1 MAHHHHH
8 DTGGKNLGITILL
21 NIGITVAQV
30 IGGIISGSMAL
41 LSDAA
46 HNFSDVLALI
56 ISWIAK
62 RLTGKEQTLSRTFG
76 YKRAEIF
83 AAFINSSTLII
94 IAVILAT
101 EAVERLVNPQPVT
114 AGIVIWLAG
123 LSIILNGLSV
133 LLIKKGSK
141 ESINIK
147 SAYLHLFT
155 DMLTSVAVLMG
166 GFAMKYLNWYRLDGI
181 LSIAIAVYLIYSSW
195 EIFADT
201 LKIMMQFTPKSVD
214 LEKIAVQIQNVEGIK
229 NIHHIHAWQLDEHEI
244 IFEAHVDLEKN
255 IKISEF
261 EIVLREIEN
270 VLNNHNIRHLNIQPE
285 FEVEDN
291 KELINNHKGK

>member
-1 MAHHHHH
+1 MGHHHHH
-8 DTGGKNLGITILL
+8 DTSGMNLGITILL
-21 NIGITVAQV
+21 NVGITVTQV

-62 RLTGKEQTLSRTFG
+62 KLTGKEQTISRTFG

-83 AAFINSSTLII
+83 AAFINSATLII

-101 EAVERLVNPQPVT
+101 EAVERLINPQPVT
-114 AGIVIWLAG
+114 ADIVIWLAG

-155 DMLTSVAVLMG
+155 DMLTSIAVLAG
-166 GFAMKYLNWYRLDGI
+166 GFAMKYLNWYWLDGI
-181 LSIAIAVYLIYSSW
+181 LSIAIAAYLIYSSW

-214 LEKIAVQIQNVEGIK
+214 LKKIALQIQSVEGIK
-229 NIHHIHAWQLDEHEI
+229 NIHHIHVWQLDEHEI
-244 IFEAHVDLEKN
+244 IFEAHVDLEKD

-261 EIVLREIEN
+261 EIVLREIEII
-270 VLNNHNIRHLNIQPE
+270 LNNHNISHLNIQPE

-291 KELINNHKGK
+291 KELINNHSG

>member
-214 LEKIAVQIQNVEGIK
+214 LKKIALQIQSVEGIK

-270 VLNNHNIRHLNIQPE
+270 VLNSHNIRHLNIQPE

>member
-181 LSIAIAVYLIYSSW
+181 LSIAIAAYLIYSSW

-201 LKIMMQFTPKSVD
+201 LKIMMQFTPKSVN

-270 VLNNHNIRHLNIQPE
+270 VLNSHNIRHLNIQPE

>member
-270 VLNNHNIRHLNIQPE
+270 VLNSHNIRHLNIQPE

>member
-1 MAHHHHH
+1 MTHHHHH

-21 NIGITVAQV
+21 NVGITVAQV

-62 RLTGKEQTLSRTFG
+62 KLTGKEQTISRTFG

-83 AAFINSSTLII
+83 AAFINSATLII

-101 EAVERLVNPQPVT
+101 EAVERLINPQPVT
-114 AGIVIWLAG
+114 ADIVIWLAG

-155 DMLTSVAVLMG
+155 DMLTSIAVLAG
-166 GFAMKYLNWYRLDGI
+166 GFAMKYLNWYWLDGI
-181 LSIAIAVYLIYSSW
+181 LSIAIAAYLIYSSW

-214 LEKIAVQIQNVEGIK
+214 LKKIALQIQSVEGIK
-229 NIHHIHAWQLDEHEI
+229 NIHHIHVWQLDEHEI
-244 IFEAHVDLEKN
+244 IFEAHVDLEKD

-261 EIVLREIEN
+261 EIVLREIEII
-270 VLNNHNIRHLNIQPE
+270 LNNHNISHLNIQPE

-291 KELINNHKGK
+291 KELINNHSG

>member
-101 EAVERLVNPQPVT
+101 EAVERLINPQPVT

-181 LSIAIAVYLIYSSW
+181 LSIAIAAYLIYSSW

-214 LEKIAVQIQNVEGIK
+214 LKKIALQIQSVEGIK

-270 VLNNHNIRHLNIQPE
+270 VLNSHNIRHLNIQPE

>member
-155 DMLTSVAVLMG
+155 DMLTSIAVLVG

-270 VLNNHNIRHLNIQPE
+270 VLNSHNIRHLNIQPE

-291 KELINNHKGK
+291 KELINNHKRK

>member
-1 MAHHHHH
+1 
-8 DTGGKNLGITILL
+8 
-21 NIGITVAQV
+21 
-30 IGGIISGSMAL
+30 
-41 LSDAA
+41 
-46 HNFSDVLALI
+46 
-56 ISWIAK
+56 
-62 RLTGKEQTLSRTFG
+62 
-76 YKRAEIF
+76 
-83 AAFINSSTLII
+83 
-94 IAVILAT
+94 
-101 EAVERLVNPQPVT
+101 
-114 AGIVIWLAG
+114 
-123 LSIILNGLSV
+123 
-133 LLIKKGSK
+133 
-141 ESINIK
+141 
-147 SAYLHLFT
+147 
-155 DMLTSVAVLMG
+155 MLTSVAVLMA
-166 GFAMKYLNWYRLDGI
+166 GFEMKYLTWYRLDGI

-270 VLNNHNIRHLNIQPE
+270 VLNSHNIRHLNIQPE

>member
-1 MAHHHHH
+1 
-8 DTGGKNLGITILL
+8 
-21 NIGITVAQV
+21 
-30 IGGIISGSMAL
+30 MAL

-62 RLTGKEQTLSRTFG
+62 KLTGKEQTISRTFG

-83 AAFINSSTLII
+83 AAFINSATLII

-101 EAVERLVNPQPVT
+101 EAVERLINPQPVT
-114 AGIVIWLAG
+114 ADIVIWLAG

-155 DMLTSVAVLMG
+155 DMLTSIAVLAG
-166 GFAMKYLNWYRLDGI
+166 GFAMKYLNWYWLDGI
-181 LSIAIAVYLIYSSW
+181 LSIAIAAYLIYSSW

-214 LEKIAVQIQNVEGIK
+214 LKKIALQIQSVEGIK
-229 NIHHIHAWQLDEHEI
+229 NIHHIHVWQLDEHEI
-244 IFEAHVDLEKN
+244 IFEAHVDLEKD

-261 EIVLREIEN
+261 EIVLREIEII
-270 VLNNHNIRHLNIQPE
+270 LNNHNISHLNIQPE

-291 KELINNHKGK
+291 KELINNHSG